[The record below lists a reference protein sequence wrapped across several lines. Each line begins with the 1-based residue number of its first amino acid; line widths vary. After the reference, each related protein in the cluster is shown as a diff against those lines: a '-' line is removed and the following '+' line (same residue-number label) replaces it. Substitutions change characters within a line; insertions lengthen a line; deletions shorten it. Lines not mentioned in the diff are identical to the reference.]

1 MKRISVKSIVI
12 FFATTLTIGACKK
25 NNNNDAPVKGLDAV
39 MLADLLNGHA
49 PKFETFTVD
58 GAAGGVITTTK
69 GTKFHVSGNAF
80 ITAAGQPVTGPVSIS
95 IKEIRDVSAMILA
108 DKATVT
114 SDGRLLESYG
124 EFFVKAAQ
132 GAQVL
137 GLRPNND
144 SGIRVQVPAR
154 AAANGANKEV
164 PMWSG
169 DTTITLTQ
177 YGYNHI
183 NQPVTVTSQ
192 VQAVKGVAW
201 NQIPFSFA
209 FFNSTNSS
217 MDFKLD
223 SLLRWVN
230 CDALASSPNP
240 KTTVMAYFTNHF
252 NTETAVSFGGEQP
265 TMLFF
270 KPKNLNTL
278 VKFYNVILSAPTGK
292 DGFHSYQSSIPIGQ
306 EGTFLAISALNGQL
320 YAEQK
325 TVVIGTPSGSDN
337 YTTVSFD
344 LQPVDATSLLALING
359 MNSK

>member
-1 MKRISVKSIVI
+1 MKSISVKPIALLV
-12 FFATTLTIGACKK
+12 AAALAMGACKK
-25 NNNNDAPVKGLDAV
+25 NNHNDAPAGGQDAR
-39 MLADLLNGHA
+39 MLADLLNSHA
-49 PKFETFTVD
+49 PKFESFTVD
-58 GAAGGVITTTK
+58 GAAGGTITTSK
-69 GTKFHVSGNAF
+69 GTKFHVAANAF
-80 ITAAGQPVTGPVSIS
+80 VTASGQPVTGPVTLSIR
-95 IKEIRDVSAMILA
+95 EILNVSGMILA

-132 GAQVL
+132 GSQAL
-137 GLRPNND
+137 GLQRNND

-183 NQPVTVTSQ
+183 NQPVTLTSQ
-192 VQAVKGVAW
+192 IAAQKGVAW
-201 NQIPFSFA
+201 NQIPSSFA
-209 FFNSTNSS
+209 FFNSANGS
-217 MDFKLD
+217 MDFRLD
-223 SLLRWVN
+223 SLLHWLN
-230 CDALASSPNP
+230 CDAIASLPNP

-252 NTETAVSFGGEQP
+252 NNETASSYGGEQP
-265 TMLFF
+265 SMLFF
-270 KPKNLNTL
+270 KPKNMNTL
-278 VKFYNVILSAPTGK
+278 VKFYNVIMSAPSGK
-292 DGFHSYQSSIPIGQ
+292 EGFHSYQASISVGM
-306 EGTFLAISALNGQL
+306 EGTFLAISAVNGQF

-325 TVVIGTPSGSDN
+325 TVVIGAPAGTDN

-344 LQPVDATSLLALING
+344 LQPVDANGLLTLINS